1 MQLNPIEKTIRT
13 ALERGDADDRAF
25 REKVYRSVFAALE
38 KNIAANPDLTDDA
51 VDHRREML
59 KASIRTI
66 EQEFVPAFEPE
77 EPVEAEALDLGDL
90 DDLDEIP
97 EPAQPVGPRASF
109 ERTYEERYEEQP
121 APYPSIDPFPKA
133 PSRGGD
139 QPSSWAAASNRYY
152 GGEPPAAPPPRGS
165 RPPASSSTGQRAPVV
180 AARPVARPAP
190 RESYVIE
197 PEPRQPFDDETIP
210 LPEIEPRRA
219 PQDLGRRV
227 AAPGLDGLVP
237 RRDERKGQRR
247 SERGR
252 SSPYDGLL
260 RGEAE
265 RPRRRGRFFIIL
277 FLAATLFAA
286 GAMAVWWTIDS
297 GLFLSRAERDTS
309 VPNPPLK
316 LEDEEFQP
324 DGPPPLSDQQAIDRE
339 GNDWITIFT
348 PTDPTRVLTLSG
360 GTAQVIEI
368 EGGMALRIR
377 SSAPGEPV
385 RFEVGQGILQTVAGR
400 SAVFNIRARTEPGQ
414 ETEILVTCDFG
425 PLGDC
430 GRKRYV
436 VSSENRDFAVGL
448 DLPDVAPKGA
458 GSIAIVTD
466 FGDGGR
472 SVDIIEIS
480 VSVPE

>member
-1 MQLNPIEKTIRT
+1 MHLNPIEKTIRT

-77 EPVEAEALDLGDL
+77 EPVDAEADEL
-90 DDLDEIP
+90 DDPEELP
-97 EPAQPVGPRASF
+97 EPAQPVGTLASF
-109 ERTYEERYEEQP
+109 GPTYEERYDAQP
-121 APYPSIDPFPKA
+121 APYHPIDPFPRA

-152 GGEPPAAPPPRGS
+152 GGEPPAAPQSRGARS
-165 RPPASSSTGQRAPVV
+165 PAPSPAGQRAPAV

-190 RESYVIE
+190 RETFVIE
-197 PEPRQPFDDETIP
+197 PEPREPFDDEPIP

-219 PQDLGRRV
+219 PQDRGRRV

-237 RRDERKGQRR
+237 RREEKKGPRR
-247 SERGR
+247 SERSR
-252 SSPYDGLL
+252 SSSYDGLL

-265 RPRRRGRFFIIL
+265 TPRRRGRFFIIL
-277 FLAATLFAA
+277 FLAATLLAA
-286 GAMAVWWTIDS
+286 GAMAVWWAIDS

-309 VPNPPLK
+309 VPNPPLT

-324 DGPPPLSDQQAIDRE
+324 DGPPPLSDQQAVDRS

-360 GTAQVIEI
+360 GIAQVIEI

-400 SAVFNIRARTEPGQ
+400 SAVFNIRARTEAGQ